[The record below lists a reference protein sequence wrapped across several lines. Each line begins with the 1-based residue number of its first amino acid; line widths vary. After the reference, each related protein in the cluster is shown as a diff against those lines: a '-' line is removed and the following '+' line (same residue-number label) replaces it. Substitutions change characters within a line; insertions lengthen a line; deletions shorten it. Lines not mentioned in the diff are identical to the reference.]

1 MALPGSYNIK
11 YKTRNH
17 LQRAIQQEINR
28 QGLIGETK
36 TMYDSIRISAGTGD
50 VNNLYVE
57 ISAIYYYMFL
67 DKGAELTNGGNIR
80 PHYITQ
86 NALASN
92 NGQRFIREA
101 IDEYITWMIKKY
113 PFLNTE
119 TVGMTVDN
127 VKVNIQYN
135 LFGSDDDKWNKIFDY
150 DKMWNIYG

>member
-1 MALPGSYNIK
+1 MALPGQYNIK
-11 YKTRNH
+11 YKTRVH
-17 LQRAIQQEINR
+17 LQRAIQQEIQR
-28 QGLIGETK
+28 QSLVQLG
-36 TMYDSIRISAGTGD
+36 TMKDSIRISAGTGD
-50 VNNLYVE
+50 VNNLYIE

-67 DKGAELTNGGNIR
+67 DKGAELTNGGFIR

-86 NALASN
+86 NALKSN

-113 PFLNTE
+113 PFLNTD

>member
-1 MALPGSYNIK
+1 MALPGQYNIK
-11 YKTRNH
+11 YKTRVH
-17 LQRAIQQEINR
+17 LQRAIQQEIQR
-28 QGLIGETK
+28 QGLVQLG
-36 TMYDSIRISAGTGD
+36 TMKDSIRISAGSGD

-67 DKGAELTNGGNIR
+67 DKGAELKNGGNIR

-101 IDEYITWMIKKY
+101 IDEYLNFMIKTY
-113 PFLNTE
+113 PFLNTDS
-119 TVGMTVDN
+119 VGMTVDN

-135 LFGSDDDKWNKIFDY
+135 LFGSDDDKWNKSFDY

>member
-11 YKTRNH
+11 YKTRVH
-17 LQRAIQQEINR
+17 LQRAIQQEIQR
-28 QGLIGETK
+28 QSLTDTF
-36 TMYDSIRISAGTGD
+36 TMKDSIRISAGTGD

-67 DKGAELTNGGNIR
+67 DKGAELKNGGFIR

-86 NALASN
+86 NALKSA

-101 IDEYITWMIKKY
+101 IDEYITFMIKTY

-119 TVGMTVDN
+119 SVGMTVDN

-135 LFGSDDDKWNKIFDY
+135 LFGSEDDKWNKIFDY

>member
-1 MALPGSYNIK
+1 MALPGQYNIK
-11 YKTRNH
+11 YKTRVH
-17 LQRAIQQEINR
+17 LQRAIQQEIQR
-28 QGLIGETK
+28 QGLVQLG
-36 TMYDSIRISAGTGD
+36 TMKDSIRISAGSGD

-67 DKGAELTNGGNIR
+67 DKGAELKNGGNIR

-86 NALASN
+86 NALKSN

-101 IDEYITWMIKKY
+101 IDEYLIYMIKTY

-119 TVGMTVDN
+119 SVGMTVDN

>member
-1 MALPGSYNIK
+1 MALPGQYNIK
-11 YKTRNH
+11 YKTRVH
-17 LQRAIQQEINR
+17 LQRAIQQEIQR
-28 QGLIGETK
+28 QGLVQLG
-36 TMYDSIRISAGTGD
+36 TMKDSIRISAGSGD

-67 DKGAELTNGGNIR
+67 DKGAELKNGGNIR

-101 IDEYITWMIKKY
+101 IDEYLIYMIKTY
-113 PFLNTE
+113 PFLNTDS
-119 TVGMTVDN
+119 VGMTVDN

-135 LFGSDDDKWNKIFDY
+135 LFGSEDDKWNKIFDY

>member
-17 LQRAIQQEINR
+17 LQRAIQQEIQR
-28 QGLIGETK
+28 QGLTDTF
-36 TMYDSIRISAGTGD
+36 TMKDSIRISAGTGD

-80 PHYITQ
+80 PHYITR

-119 TVGMTVDN
+119 SVGMTVDN

-135 LFGSDDDKWNKIFDY
+135 LFGSEDDKWNKIFDY
-150 DKMWNIYG
+150 DKEWKIWG

>member
-1 MALPGSYNIK
+1 MALPGQYNIK
-11 YKTRNH
+11 YKTRVH
-17 LQRAIQQEINR
+17 LQRAIQQEIQR
-28 QGLIGETK
+28 QGLVQLG
-36 TMYDSIRISAGTGD
+36 TMKDSIRISAGSGD

-67 DKGAELTNGGNIR
+67 DKGAELKNGGNIR

-86 NALASN
+86 NALKSN

-101 IDEYITWMIKKY
+101 IDEYLIYMIKTY

-119 TVGMTVDN
+119 SVGMTVDN

-135 LFGSDDDKWNKIFDY
+135 LIGSDDDKWNKIFDY

>member
-11 YKTRNH
+11 YKTRVH
-17 LQRAIQQEINR
+17 LQRAIQQEIMR
-28 QGLIGETK
+28 QSLVQTK

-57 ISAIYYYMFL
+57 ISAIYYYMFI

-86 NALASN
+86 NALKSA

-119 TVGMTVDN
+119 SVGMTVDN

-135 LFGSDDDKWNKIFDY
+135 LFGSEDDKWNKIFDY

>member
-11 YKTRNH
+11 YKTRVH
-17 LQRAIQQEINR
+17 LQRAIQQEIMR
-28 QGLIGETK
+28 QSLVQTK

-57 ISAIYYYMFL
+57 ISAIYYYMFI

-86 NALASN
+86 NALKSA

-119 TVGMTVDN
+119 SVGMTVDN
-127 VKVNIQYN
+127 VKVNITYN
-135 LFGSDDDKWNKIFDY
+135 LFGSDDDKWNKMFDY

>member
-11 YKTRNH
+11 YKTRVH
-17 LQRAIQQEINR
+17 LQRAIQQEIMR
-28 QGLIGETK
+28 QSLVQTK

-50 VNNLYVE
+50 VNNLYIE
-57 ISAIYYYMFL
+57 ISAIYYYMFI
-67 DKGAELTNGGNIR
+67 DKGAELKNGGNIR

-86 NALASN
+86 NALKSA

-101 IDEYITWMIKKY
+101 IDEYVTWMIKKY

-119 TVGMTVDN
+119 SVGMTVDN
-127 VKVNIQYN
+127 VKVNITYN
-135 LFGSDDDKWNKIFDY
+135 LFGSEDDKWNKMFDY

>member
-11 YKTRNH
+11 YKTRVH
-17 LQRAIQQEINR
+17 LQRAIQQEIMR
-28 QGLIGETK
+28 QGLVQTK

-50 VNNLYVE
+50 VNNLYIE

-67 DKGAELTNGGNIR
+67 DKGAELKNGGNIR

-119 TVGMTVDN
+119 TVGMTTDN

>member
-11 YKTRNH
+11 YKTRVH
-17 LQRAIQQEINR
+17 LQRAIQQEIMR
-28 QGLIGETK
+28 QSLVQTK

-57 ISAIYYYMFL
+57 ISAIYYYMFI

-86 NALASN
+86 NALKSA

-101 IDEYITWMIKKY
+101 IDEYVTWMIKKY

-119 TVGMTVDN
+119 SVGMTVDN
-127 VKVNIQYN
+127 VKVNITYN
-135 LFGSDDDKWNKIFDY
+135 LFGSEDDKWNKMFDY

>member
-17 LQRAIQQEINR
+17 LQRAIQQEIQR
-28 QGLIGETK
+28 QELTQSF
-36 TMYDSIRISAGTGD
+36 TMKDSIRVSAGTGD

-57 ISAIYYYMFL
+57 ISAIYYYMFI
-67 DKGAELTNGGNIR
+67 DKGAELWNGGAIR
-80 PHYITQ
+80 PHYITR

-119 TVGMTVDN
+119 SVGMTPDN
-127 VKVNIQYN
+127 VKVNITYN
-135 LFGSDDDKWNKIFDY
+135 LYGSEDGKWNGTFDY
-150 DKMWNIYG
+150 DKNWKIWG